1 MKHDEQEMHELL
13 CAYVLGEVTD
23 DERARVEVAL
33 AQDASLREERERLEA
48 TIGLVQG
55 VMGEPESLSD
65 SATSELFEKAKV
77 GVQTPIWSRPSFRIA
92 AALLVMVGGALMFF
106 PREKPATGSDDL
118 AHYSDPHGLIAKNVV
133 EKEETPRGLLDRAA
147 EEPRTPGEGKLRRQ
161 DGRAEDAPSSNSA
174 DSFKRDQVNVLERL
188 GEADSDG
195 GVENSEA
202 LISTES
208 IKKMTGIDGVQVWK
222 VEVAEPSD
230 EANPST
236 LKLGESRALKDLGYT
251 GAENPSTSEVAE
263 VFPEVRGEFKRAD
276 RGVLIARDVAR
287 DSRSK
292 SETRTA
298 GENSED
304 RMAKPGNSKLQDRDD
319 KSGLVRGFPTHQGGM
334 RDALSPK
341 LPTGTYRG
349 PGDSKPP
356 GYGGLGRSGGKT
368 SAEKV
373 RRPASSGP
381 AGPGGPVG
389 PSTSARELGNPL
401 LSNVIFE
408 VQGPVNGVN
417 LGFLGNQYYLSST
430 IEFAGSLPE
439 QTKPAAAPGSDSN
452 RTRLRSRASEKPLLS
467 AETLHLRSLGMHRNE
482 DSLSFA
488 DRMISECRPLS
499 GEAPSRMFFRYWGD
513 KAFEYPLSDPLS
525 TFSIDVDT
533 ASFAVAREYLRRGVL
548 PPKEAVRTE
557 EFLNYFKA
565 DVPAPTESDFGIHT
579 ELAPSEFGDGS
590 AESWMM
596 RVVVRG
602 REVTKAER
610 APLSLTFVVDTSGSM
625 KEQNRMELVK
635 HALRLLVTELDA
647 NDSIAL
653 VSFNSEARLV
663 LPMISIANRGS
674 IETAI
679 HALTAN
685 GSTNAEAGLKLGYA
699 QAVDALRE
707 DAGNRVIFLSDG
719 VANVGITDQ
728 ERIAEDVRAQR
739 ERGIYLNTIGV
750 GMGNHNDTFLEQ
762 LANKGDGLCN
772 YVNDEREAHRAIV
785 ENFTGAFETI
795 ASDVKIQVEFDPKQV
810 ESYRLLGYENRAIAD
825 RDFRNDAVDAGEVG
839 AGHQVTALYELVRI
853 GGREGEEA
861 PLATVRLRWKK
872 PILPRL
878 ELGLEVEAPEVT
890 EIEHPVRAS
899 DAASAFLSASTG
911 YRQSVV
917 VAQFAEF
924 LRRSRHARTDSVD
937 ALIVKAKQLELE
949 MRDKEYSEFVA
960 LVEGSA
966 ELIRQSLASQD
977 ELAMTLDA
985 LRENHILRAKYE
997 ALIESN
1003 PNERDTRDGE
1013 LIEEIELRNRELE
1026 ERIRQ
1031 IVTNAG
1037 AATRDR

>member
-13 CAYVLGEVTD
+13 CAYVLGEVND
-23 DERARVEVAL
+23 EERAQVEAAL
-33 AQDASLREERERLEA
+33 AKDAGLREECARLEA

-55 VMGEPESLSD
+55 VMGEPESLSP
-65 SATSELFEKAKV
+65 SATSELFEKAKNV
-77 GVQTPIWSRPSFRIA
+77 VQPPVWSRPSFRIA
-92 AALLVMVGGALMFF
+92 AALFVMVGGALMFI

-118 AHYSDPHGLIAKNVV
+118 AHETDPHGLIAKNVV
-133 EKEETPRGLLDRAA
+133 EKEEVPRGLLDRAA
-147 EEPRTPGEGKLRRQ
+147 AAPKAPGEEKLRRQ
-161 DGRAEDAPSSNSA
+161 GESAEEARYVNLDDPLNDLELPS
-174 DSFKRDQVNVLERL
+174 LE
-188 GEADSDG
+188 AKDKVDSDG
-195 GVENSEA
+195 GVKNSEVYNG
-202 LISTES
+202 TEV
-208 IKKMTGIDGVQVWK
+208 IKKLTGKEGVQVWQ

-236 LKLGESRALKDLGYT
+236 LSLGESRSLKDLGYT
-251 GAENPSTSEVAE
+251 GAENPSTSEGTE
-263 VFPEVRGEFKRAD
+263 VFPEVRGQFERA
-276 RGVLIARDVAR
+276 GESVLVARDVAR

-292 SETRTA
+292 AEARTA
-298 GENSED
+298 GEQSRN
-304 RMAKPGNSKLQDRDD
+304 R
-319 KSGLVRGFPTHQGGM
+319 VRGFPTHRGGI

-341 LPTGTYRG
+341 LPTGAYRG
-349 PGDSKPP
+349 AGDSKPP
-356 GYGGLGRSGGKT
+356 GYGGLERSGGKS
-368 SAEKV
+368 SAGAV

-381 AGPGGPVG
+381 AGPGGPSV
-389 PSTSARELGNPL
+389 PAREPGNPL

-408 VQGPVNGVN
+408 VQGPLNGVN

-430 IEFAGSLPE
+430 VEFSASSSRRPE
-439 QTKPAAAPGSDSN
+439 PSAAPDASLDKSG
-452 RTRLRSRASEKPLLS
+452 LRSDTSASAVANAPNRRLS
-467 AETLHLRSLGMHRNE
+467 LLGMRRNE
-482 DSLSFA
+482 DSLVFS
-488 DRMISECRPLS
+488 DRLISECRPLS

-533 ASFAVAREYLRRGVL
+533 ASYAVSREYLRRGAL

-565 DVPAPTESDFGIHT
+565 DVSAPTESDFGIHT
-579 ELAPSEFGDGS
+579 ELAPSAFGDGS

-625 KEQNRMELVK
+625 AGENRIEIVK
-635 HALRLLVTELDA
+635 HALRLLVAELDS

-653 VSFNSEARLV
+653 VSFSSEARLV
-663 LPMISIANRGS
+663 LPMISIANRGA
-674 IETAI
+674 IEAAI
-679 HALTAN
+679 HALATN
-685 GSTNAEAGLKLGYA
+685 GGTNAEAGLKLGYA

-719 VANVGITDQ
+719 VANIGVTDQ
-728 ERIAEDVRAQR
+728 ERIAEDIRAQR

-772 YVNDEREAHRAIV
+772 YVNDAAEAHRAIV

-839 AGHQVTALYELVRI
+839 AGHQVTALYEVVRI
-853 GGREGEEA
+853 GGHESEEA

-872 PILPRL
+872 PTLPRL

-899 DAASAFLSASTG
+899 YAASAFLSASTG
-911 YRQSVV
+911 YRQSVI

-949 MRDKEYSEFVA
+949 LRDDEFSEFVA
-960 LVEGSA
+960 LVESSA
-966 ELIRQSLASQD
+966 ELIRQSLVSQD

-997 ALIESN
+997 ALIELE
-1003 PNERDTRDGE
+1003 PNERDTGDGE
-1013 LIEEIELRNRELE
+1013 LIEQIEQRNLELE

-1037 AATRDR
+1037 TAERDR